1 MDQNQVIVLIDV
13 RTVVEME
20 ELEPIKVFLQFN
32 KLALNV
38 LVVEK
43 K

>member
-1 MDQNQVIVLIDV
+1 
-13 RTVVEME
+13 VEEMAE
-20 ELEPIKVFLQFN
+20 FVPIKVFLQFN
-32 KLALNV
+32 KLALNA